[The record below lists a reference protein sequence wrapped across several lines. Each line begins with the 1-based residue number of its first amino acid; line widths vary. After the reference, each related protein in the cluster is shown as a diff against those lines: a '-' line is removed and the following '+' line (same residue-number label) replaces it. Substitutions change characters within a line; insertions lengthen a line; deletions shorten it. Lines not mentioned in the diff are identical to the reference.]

1 MGILASS
8 ACDDDDDNPTPTT
21 PPTSSAVIP
30 TIIDEVEEAVRSG
43 APDQLEALLKF
54 QTIPCISEPQGQ
66 GSPPLC
72 GEGEADGAPV
82 EVIVETSCETN
93 FIRRDALNMQGAV
106 NRAVGTDNE
115 LRAAYE
121 FAGDAFW
128 PEAVFFVVFERPQ
141 PLSNG
146 TGYAVVTT
154 GDGVLGFNYGCG
166 SSPEEL
172 LQTPGLGSV
181 VIAPAP

>member
-8 ACDDDDDNPTPTT
+8 ACDDDDNPTPTT
-21 PPTSSAVIP
+21 SPTSSAVIP
-30 TIIDEVEEAVRSG
+30 TIIDEVDEAVRAG
-43 APDQLEALLKF
+43 TPGQLEALLKF
-54 QTIPCISEPQGQ
+54 QTVPCIAEPQGQ

-106 NRAVGTDNE
+106 SRAVGTDSK
-115 LRAAYE
+115 LWAAYE
-121 FAGDAFW
+121 FAGDALW
-128 PEAVFFVVFERPQ
+128 PEAMFFVVFERPE

-172 LQTPGLGSV
+172 LQIPGLGSV
-181 VIAPAP
+181 VIAPAQ